1 MKNKTFD
8 QSGRSAAAPIKNTP
22 SAKELA
28 ELYLTTREDFFSL
41 DLEEV
46 TNGWSLNYIFD
57 FLYYIRNIDLFDD
70 IIEWLAE
77 CWKSKH
83 QYYNSYDKVS
93 DNDLE
98 LNYIDFKAKLQF
110 IKAKLLERFESEKH
124 TEELRAKM
132 LAGYRRNT
140 TKTQVRKESQP
151 EINTKTQQPVF
162 VPALEDET
170 DYHIELS
177 SLRKDIQKKIL
188 VSQTIFNVYVNQLNT
203 DIWPLTVS
211 TNRGKYCDPLRF
223 LSIKHEI
230 FSENMEREDFDYL
243 LHEVVVELK
252 DQPSLMSSMGRCSL
266 TSSQKMKSS
275 LACYDSP
282 LKNHRDKVWQ
292 LIKDCEPLEEGLQ
305 PVCDA
310 MTDEALA
317 TKQQIYKERQL
328 G

>member
-177 SLRKDIQKKIL
+177 SLREDIQNKIL

-275 LACYDSP
+275 LFYYDSP
-282 LKNHRDKVWQ
+282 VEKQQEKVWQ

-305 PVCDA
+305 PVYDA
-310 MTDEALA
+310 METEGLKA
-317 TKQQIYKERQL
+317 KSEVYQE
-328 G
+328 

>member
-1 MKNKTFD
+1 MKNKTFNR
-8 QSGRSAAAPIKNTP
+8 SGRSAAAPIKNTP

-98 LNYIDFKAKLQF
+98 LNYIDFKARLQF

-140 TKTQVRKESQP
+140 TKTQVQKESQP

-177 SLRKDIQKKIL
+177 SLRKDIQNKIL

-282 LKNHRDKVWQ
+282 LKKHRDKVWQ

-305 PVCDA
+305 PVCEA
-310 MTDEALA
+310 MTDEALSS
-317 TKQQIYKERQL
+317 KQQVYMER
-328 G
+328 